1 MKMEI
6 PNGKGAGSHGM
17 TERFA
22 QYLMLEKSMSR
33 NTVEAYVSD
42 VCKLVDYADDC
53 GEDLLDIGLDFLQEF
68 LTSMSDLGISTRSQ
82 ARILSGV
89 RAFFRF
95 LVLDG
100 YRSNDPTLLLES
112 PKLGEHLPQVL
123 SVQEVDAL
131 IGACDLS
138 QREGQRNRAMMETL
152 YSCGLRVS
160 ELCSLKMNDIYP
172 DQGFI
177 RVNGKG
183 SKERLVP
190 VSGRA
195 LHEIEL
201 YMPDRA
207 MIDIKPG
214 SEPFLFLSLRR
225 GRPLSR
231 VMVFDIV
238 KDLAAKAGITK
249 TVSPHT
255 LRHSFATHLLE
266 GGANLRAIQCML
278 GHEKITTTQ
287 IYTHIDST
295 RLREEIEMHHP
306 RNMR

>member
-1 MKMEI
+1 MEV
-6 PNGKGAGSHGM
+6 PNGKGSGGHGM

-33 NTVEAYVSD
+33 NSVDAYVRD

-53 GEDLLDIGLDFLQEF
+53 GVDLLDISLDFLQEF
-68 LTSMSDLGISTRSQ
+68 LTSLADLGISARSQ
-82 ARILSGV
+82 ARILSGI

-100 YRSNDPTLLLES
+100 YRSDDPTMLLES

-160 ELCSLKMNDIYP
+160 ELCNLKMNDIYP
-172 DQGFI
+172 EQGFMRI
-177 RVNGKG
+177 KGKG

-225 GRPLSR
+225 GKPLSR

>member
-1 MKMEI
+1 MEV
-6 PNGKGAGSHGM
+6 PNGKGSGGHGM
-17 TERFA
+17 TERFV

-33 NTVEAYVSD
+33 NSVDAYVCD

-53 GEDLLDIGLDFLQEF
+53 GVDLLDISLDFLQEF
-68 LTSMSDLGISTRSQ
+68 LASLADLGISARSQ
-82 ARILSGV
+82 ARILSGI

-100 YRSNDPTLLLES
+100 YRSDDPTMLLES

-160 ELCSLKMNDIYP
+160 ELCNLKMNDIYP
-172 DQGFI
+172 EQGFMRI
-177 RVNGKG
+177 KGKG

-214 SEPFLFLSLRR
+214 SESFLFLSLRR